1 LQNRYYLI
9 DLLGQ
14 GESGRTYLAKDQ
26 ERSNALCVLKE
37 LKPKGA
43 TGSPLS
49 GEQLRERAFHL
60 YRIRHPQI
68 PQYRTTFEL
77 DGHLFLVRDYVEGT
91 SFRSLL
97 SQRMA
102 VGGALSEAEVL
113 QLLQKLLPVLDCLHE
128 MGIAHGNISPE
139 NIILPA
145 QPGAGSENE
154 TGLPVL
160 VSLGAEKE
168 LASSETAAGKPQEGL
183 LAPQATDSPSS
194 DLYSLAVTAIIL
206 LTGKNAFDLTDSSGN
221 IGDWQQLA
229 PVSPKFAQILNRML
243 SDRTSPLPGMLN
255 PTPQPPPRQRGGGE
269 RDRGFAE
276 IVLSGCK
283 AAKEALQQRRAQG
296 VATPGRRLPVRNR
309 PNWPVS
315 WAFAITAGLV
325 LAVGAGT
332 WAVFNL
338 VLNPEKQSPS
348 PTPSRQ
354 ALASPEPV
362 SVVPNQTAAVEGSLK
377 AKETRTY
384 TISGRFG
391 QQLSASA
398 TGTGVSVT
406 VLNPNSQ
413 PLSDPK
419 VPAQS
424 WKGGLF
430 ASGDYSIQVSP
441 VRGVSQSL
449 YKLEISLS
457 EYFPRKLCQE
467 PDAGGVG
474 TWYPVLLEYSAE
486 TLKRVQSRYC
496 RDTFIVFGGEAR
508 ETFIQVASFANR
520 FQAEAFADSISGAAG
535 RAKVGRQAAG
545 SPRRSCSD
553 PDPGGETARYPVLV
567 EYTKEKYVQVL
578 SYCPNASVREGG
590 DKAYIQVAAF
600 ADRSLAVEL
609 AALIAK
615 EVGSA
620 SVGEAA
626 TGPL

>member
-1 LQNRYYLI
+1 MPLPLPLGTVLQNRYYLI

-49 GEQLRERAFHL
+49 GEQLRERASHL
-60 YRIRHPQI
+60 YRIQHPQI
-68 PQYRTTFEL
+68 PQYRTTFEQ
-77 DGHLFLVRDYVEGT
+77 DGQMFLVRDYVEGT

-102 VGGALSEAEVL
+102 AGGALSEAEVL

-145 QPGAGSENE
+145 QPSAGSENE

-206 LTGKNAFDLTDSSGN
+206 LTGKNAFDLTDSSGKV
-221 IGDWQQLA
+221 GDWQPLA
-229 PVSPKFAQILNRML
+229 PVSPKFAQILNQML
-243 SDRTSPLPGMLN
+243 SLKTSAGS
-255 PTPQPPPRQRGGGE
+255 QP
-269 RDRGFAE
+269 
-276 IVLSGCK
+276 
-283 AAKEALQQRRAQG
+283 AKETLQEQRAVR
-296 VATPGRRLPVRNR
+296 VATPSRRQPVRNR
-309 PNWPVS
+309 PNWPLS

-362 SVVPNQTAAVEGSLK
+362 SVPPNQTAAVEGSLK

-384 TISGRFG
+384 RISGRFG
-391 QQLSASA
+391 QLLSASA
-398 TGTGVSVT
+398 AGTGVSVT
-406 VLNPNSQ
+406 VLSPNSQ

-441 VRGVSQSL
+441 VRGVSQSQ

-467 PDAGGVG
+467 PEGGGAG
-474 TWYPVLLEYSAE
+474 TWYPVLLEYSPE

-496 RDTFIVFGGEAR
+496 RDTFIVFGGEAS
-508 ETFIQVASFANR
+508 ETSIQVASFANR
-520 FQAEAFADSISGAAG
+520 FQAEAFADSISSAAG
-535 RAKVGRQAAG
+535 RAKVGPPAAG
-545 SPRRSCSD
+545 SPRRSCSA
-553 PDPGGETARYPVLV
+553 PDLGGETARYPVLV

-578 SYCPNASVREGG
+578 SYCPNASVRQGG
-590 DKAYIQVAAF
+590 DRAYIEVAAF
-600 ADRSLAVEL
+600 ADRSLAVDL
-609 AALIAK
+609 AAFITK

-620 SVGEAA
+620 SVGE
-626 TGPL
+626 PRL

>member
-1 LQNRYYLI
+1 MPLPLPLGTVLQNRYYLI

-37 LKPKGA
+37 LKPTGA

-68 PQYRTTFEL
+68 PQYRTTFEE
-77 DGHLFLVRDYVEGT
+77 DGHLFLVRDYIEGT
-91 SFRSLL
+91 TCRSLL
-97 SQRMA
+97 SQRIA
-102 VGGALSEAEVL
+102 AGGTLSEAEVL
-113 QLLQKLLPVLDCLHE
+113 QLLQKLLPVLDCLHK

-145 QPGAGSENE
+145 QHSEESGSQ

-160 VSLGAEKE
+160 IDLSAEKQ
-168 LASSETAAGKPQEGL
+168 LASSQTAAGKPQEDL
-183 LAPQATDSPSS
+183 LAPEATDSPSS
-194 DLYSLAVTAIIL
+194 DLYSLAVTALIL
-206 LTGKNAFDLTDSSGN
+206 LTGKNAQDLLDSSGQ

-229 PVSPKFAQILNRML
+229 PVSPEFAEILNRML
-243 SDRTSPLPGMLN
+243 SPDTSEGY
-255 PTPQPPPRQRGGGE
+255 PP
-269 RDRGFAE
+269 
-276 IVLSGCK
+276 
-283 AAKEALQQRRAQG
+283 AKEALQDLRTLRFPTPFHRLLAQ
-296 VATPGRRLPVRNR
+296 NR

-332 WAVFNL
+332 WGVLNL
-338 VLNPEKQSPS
+338 VLNPEQQSPS
-348 PTPSRQ
+348 PTPTRQ
-354 ALASPEPV
+354 EIASPEPV
-362 SVVPNQTAAVEGSLK
+362 DVMPNQTAAVEGSLK

-384 TISGRFG
+384 TISGRSG
-391 QQLSASA
+391 QFLSATA
-398 TGTGVSVT
+398 TGTGFFVT

-413 PLSDPK
+413 PINDPK
-419 VPAQS
+419 VPAQT

-441 VRGVSQSL
+441 VRGVSQSQ

-467 PDAGGVG
+467 PDAGGAG
-474 TWYPVLLEYSAE
+474 TWYPVWLEYSAE
-486 TLKRVQSRYC
+486 TLKRVQSKYC
-496 RDTFIVFGGEAR
+496 RDTFIVFAGEAS

-520 FQAEAFADSISGAAG
+520 FQAEAFANSIAGAAG
-535 RAKVGRQAAG
+535 RAKVGPPAAG

-567 EYTKEKYVQVL
+567 EYSKDKYVQIL
-578 SYCPNASVREGG
+578 SYCPNASVRQEGE
-590 DKAYIQVAAF
+590 KRAYIEVAAF
-600 ADRSLAVEL
+600 ADRSKAVEL
-609 AALIAK
+609 AAFISK

-626 TGPL
+626 TDRL

>member
-1 LQNRYYLI
+1 MPLPLPLGTVLQNRYYLI

-49 GEQLRERAFHL
+49 GEQLREQAFHL

-68 PQYRTTFEL
+68 PQYRTTFEQ
-77 DGHLFLVRDYVEGT
+77 DGHLFLVRDYIEGT
-91 SFRSLL
+91 TCRSLL
-97 SQRMA
+97 SQRIA
-102 VGGALSEAEVL
+102 AGGTLSEAEVL
-113 QLLQKLLPVLDCLHE
+113 QLLQKLLPVLDCLHK

-145 QPGAGSENE
+145 QLSVGSGSQ

-160 VSLGAEKE
+160 INLGAEKE
-168 LASSETAAGKPQEGL
+168 LASFETTAGKPDGEL
-183 LAPQATDSPSS
+183 VAKATDSPSS

-206 LTGKNAFDLTDSSGN
+206 LTGKNAQDLLDSSGQ

-229 PVSPKFAQILNRML
+229 PVSPEFAQILNRML
-243 SDRTSPLPGMLN
+243 SHKISVGY
-255 PTPQPPPRQRGGGE
+255 QP
-269 RDRGFAE
+269 
-276 IVLSGCK
+276 
-283 AAKEALQQRRAQG
+283 AKETLQEQRAVR
-296 VATPGRRLPVRNR
+296 VAAPSRRQPVRTR
-309 PNWPVS
+309 PNWPIS

-362 SVVPNQTAAVEGSLK
+362 DVMPNQTAAVEGSLK
-377 AKETRTY
+377 ANETRTY
-384 TISGRFG
+384 TISGRSG
-391 QQLSASA
+391 QFLSVSA
-398 TGTGVSVT
+398 TGTGFFVT

-413 PLSDPK
+413 PINDPK
-419 VPAQS
+419 VPAQT

-430 ASGDYSIQVSP
+430 ASGDYSIEISP
-441 VRGVSQSL
+441 IRGVSQSQ

-474 TWYPVLLEYSAE
+474 TWYPVLVEYSAQ
-486 TLKRVQSRYC
+486 TLKRVQSKYC
-496 RDTFIVFGGEAR
+496 RDTFIVFAGEAS
-508 ETFIQVASFANR
+508 ETFIQVASFGNR
-520 FQAEAFADSISGAAG
+520 FQAEAFANSIAGAAG
-535 RAKVGRQAAG
+535 SAKVGPPAAG

-553 PDPGGETARYPVLV
+553 PDPGGETTRYPVLV
-567 EYTKEKYVQVL
+567 EYTKDKYVQIL
-578 SYCPNASVREGG
+578 SYCPNALVKEGG
-590 DKAYIQVAAF
+590 DKAYIEVAAF
-600 ADRSLAVEL
+600 ATGHWLWSLRL
-609 AALIAK
+609 
-615 EVGSA
+615 
-620 SVGEAA
+620 
-626 TGPL
+626 